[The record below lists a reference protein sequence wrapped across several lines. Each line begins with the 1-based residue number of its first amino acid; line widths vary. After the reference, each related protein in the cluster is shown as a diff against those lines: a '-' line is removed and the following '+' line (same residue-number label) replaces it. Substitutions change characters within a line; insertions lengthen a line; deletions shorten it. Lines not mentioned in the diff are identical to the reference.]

1 VGGDAARAGEV
12 SVGGNLAICLDF
24 GEMRYIVRCNSRAD
38 GKDGRMAHWTIEA
51 PTSLEFDDVTALRVR
66 LVAGSVAVLATD
78 GKPSLDVANVSGD
91 PLDVT
96 YEDGVLTITHENLT
110 WEGLLKWLRPRRASA
125 AVTVT
130 VPRTCPAQVGVVSAT
145 AVLSGISA
153 RASVKSVSGEI
164 TLDGVTG
171 DVEAHTVS
179 AALEAQGINGK
190 LNFNTVSGDLALA
203 DGWLERL
210 DVNAVSGD
218 VTADID
224 LDPLGG
230 MHVTTVSGEVT
241 LRLPAE
247 TDAQVHLYSMSG
259 GVRGEFAGLRSM
271 SAPASHMVS
280 GSLGAGSGHVSV
292 NTMSGRVML
301 LRRAERGTAAQAAQT
316 GPPQPDNKNEMEG
329 EAS

>member
-1 VGGDAARAGEV
+1 
-12 SVGGNLAICLDF
+12 
-24 GEMRYIVRCNSRAD
+24 
-38 GKDGRMAHWTIEA
+38 MAHWTIEA
-51 PTSLEFDDVTALRVR
+51 PTSLKFDELTGLRVR
-66 LVAGSVAVLATD
+66 LIAGSVAVLATD
-78 GKPSLDVANVSGD
+78 GTPSLDVAKVSGD

-96 YEDGVLTITHENLT
+96 YEDGVLTVTHENLT
-110 WEGLLKWLRPRRASA
+110 WEGLLKWLRPQQPSA

-130 VPRTCPAQVGVVSAT
+130 VPRACQLQIGVVSAT
-145 AVLSGISA
+145 AVLSGLSA
-153 RASVKSVSGEI
+153 RASAKSVSGGI
-164 TLDGVTG
+164 TLDGVSG
-171 DVEAHTVS
+171 DVDAHTVS
-179 AALEAQGINGK
+179 GALEAQGINGK
-190 LNFNTVSGDLALA
+190 LTFNTVSGDLALA

-210 DVNAVSGD
+210 DVNSVSGD

-230 MHVTTVSGEVT
+230 IHLTTVSGEVT

-259 GVRGEFAGLRSM
+259 GVRSEFPELRSM
-271 SAPASHMVS
+271 SAPASHTVS

-301 LRRAERGTAAQAAQT
+301 LRRAERRTAEQGART
-316 GPPQPDNKNEMEG
+316 GPAQPDNENEMEG

>member
-1 VGGDAARAGEV
+1 
-12 SVGGNLAICLDF
+12 
-24 GEMRYIVRCNSRAD
+24 
-38 GKDGRMAHWTIEA
+38 MAHWTIEA

-66 LVAGSVAVLATD
+66 IIAGSVAVLATD
-78 GKPSLDVANVSGD
+78 GKPSLDVSSVSGD

-96 YEDGVLTITHENLT
+96 YEDGVLTINHENLT
-110 WEGLLKWLRPRRASA
+110 WEGLLKWLRPQRTSA

-145 AVLSGISA
+145 AVLSGMSG

-171 DVEAHTVS
+171 DVDANTVS
-179 AALEAQGINGK
+179 GALEAQGINGK
-190 LNFNTVSGDLALA
+190 LNFNTVSGDLTVAE
-203 DGWLERL
+203 GWVERL
-210 DVNAVSGD
+210 DVNSVSGD

-230 MHVTTVSGEVT
+230 IHVTTVSGEVT

-247 TDAQVHLYSMSG
+247 SDARVSLHSLSG
-259 GVRGEFAGLRSM
+259 GVRSEFAELRSM
-271 SAPASHMVS
+271 SAPASHTVS
-280 GSLGAGSGHVSV
+280 GSLGDGSGHVSV

-301 LRRAERGTAAQAAQT
+301 LRRAERRTAAQAART
-316 GPPQPDNKNEMEG
+316 GPAQPDNENEMEG